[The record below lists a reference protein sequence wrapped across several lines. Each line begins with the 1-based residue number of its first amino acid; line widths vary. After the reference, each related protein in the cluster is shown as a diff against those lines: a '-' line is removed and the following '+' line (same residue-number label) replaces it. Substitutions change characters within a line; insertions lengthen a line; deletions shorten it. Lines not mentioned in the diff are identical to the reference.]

1 MSAASERAGRGSGV
15 LFFGGYDPLYP
26 RNAILREGLAR
37 AGLAVSECRVDG
49 RLKVHM
55 RYPALIARFLES
67 RDRGGVMLVPE
78 FRHKDVPLAWALAR
92 CAGRRLVFDPLVS
105 RYETRVLDRAD
116 AARGSAQA
124 RHNRNIDSISLRL
137 PDLVLADTSAHAEF
151 YAREFGVPRGRIR
164 VLPVGFDDRLFAEAP
179 PPRGRPVA
187 VLFYGS
193 FLPLHGAETIVE
205 AARLL
210 RGEGVRFVLVGA
222 GQTHAEAS
230 RRAAGVPAGLVE
242 FRPPVPPSELPALVA
257 SAGVV
262 LGVFGVTP
270 KTGMVV
276 PNKVFQALAVGRP
289 VVTADTPAMREF
301 LREGEDFAGVP
312 AGDAAALAAAI
323 ARLADDERLR
333 ESLGRT
339 GGARVRSEFNTT
351 RIGERCAAIFR
362 EAGLA

>member
-1 MSAASERAGRGSGV
+1 MSAASKRRRRGSGV

-37 AGLAVSECRVDG
+37 AGIAVSECRVDE

-67 RDRGGVMLVPE
+67 RDRGGIVLVPE

-92 CAGRRLVFDPLVS
+92 CTGRGLVFDPLVS
-105 RYETRVLDRAD
+105 RFETRVLDRAD

-137 PDLVLADTSAHAEF
+137 PDLILADTAAHADF
-151 YAREFGVPRGRIR
+151 YAREFRAPRGRIG

-179 PPRGRPVA
+179 PPRGRPLVA
-187 VLFYGS
+187 LFYGS

-210 RGEGVRFVLVGA
+210 RGDRVRFLLVGA
-222 GQTHAEAS
+222 GQTHAEAV
-230 RRAAGVPAGLVE
+230 RRAAGLPPGLLE
-242 FRPPVPPSELPALVA
+242 FRPPVPSSELPGIVA
-257 SAGVV
+257 SADLV

-301 LREGEDFAGVP
+301 LRDGEHFFGVP
-312 AGDAAALAAAI
+312 AGDASALAAAI
-323 ARLADDERLR
+323 ARLAADAALR
-333 ESLGRT
+333 EALGRA
-339 GGARVRSEFNTT
+339 GGAYVRSEFNTT
-351 RIGERCAAIFR
+351 RIGERCAALFR

>member
-1 MSAASERAGRGSGV
+1 MSGTTVGNGRGV

-26 RNAILREGLAR
+26 RNAIIRAGLAR
-37 AGLAVSECRVDG
+37 AGYSVAECRVDE
-49 RLKVHM
+49 RLKAYA
-55 RYPALIARFLES
+55 RYPALLARFLRS
-67 RDRGGVMLVPE
+67 RDRRGVMLVPE

-92 CAGRRLVFDPLVS
+92 CTGRRLVFDPLVS

-124 RHNRNIDSISLRL
+124 RHNRNIDAISMRL

-164 VLPVGFDDRLFAEAP
+164 VLPVGYDDALFAEAP
-179 PPRGRPVA
+179 PPAPGFPVT

-205 AARLL
+205 AAHLL
-210 RGEGVRFVLVGA
+210 RREPVRFVFVGA
-222 GQTHAEAS
+222 GQTHGAAV
-230 RRAAGVPAGLVE
+230 RGAAGLPPERAE
-242 FRPPVPPSELPALVA
+242 FRPPVPPRELPGVVA
-257 SAGVV
+257 SADVV

-289 VVTADTPAMREF
+289 VVTADTPA
-301 LREGEDFAGVP
+301 LREILRGGEHLLAVP
-312 AGDAAALAAAI
+312 AGDAHALAAAI
-323 ARLADDERLR
+323 ARLAADATLR
-333 ESLGRT
+333 EALGRA
-339 GGARVRSEFNTT
+339 GGAYVRAEFNTA
-351 RIGERCAAIFR
+351 RIGERCAALFR
-362 EAGLA
+362 EAGLS